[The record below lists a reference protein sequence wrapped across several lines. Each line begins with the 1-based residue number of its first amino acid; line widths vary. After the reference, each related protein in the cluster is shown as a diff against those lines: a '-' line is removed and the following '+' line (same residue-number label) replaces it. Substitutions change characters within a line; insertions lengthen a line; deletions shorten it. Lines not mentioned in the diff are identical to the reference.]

1 MKWHFRKFDAAGKRR
16 DEILDRLRSIF
27 HDILLRVGGD
37 AEEAMEWMGI
47 LGARHDLFSDG
58 VSMEEFAKWLEQEAK
73 EVGRIQGRLQL
84 SKRGE
89 RTIRDESLEQVFEGL
104 SLDVGGEHG
113 TAHAGTGTER
123 LPETRPWSFGD
134 GADSIAAGPSLRNAM
149 LRSGWDRDAPLQMSE
164 ADLEVYE
171 TEHRSSCATV
181 LLVDISH
188 SMILY
193 GEDRI
198 TPAKRTAIAL
208 CELIRTRFPKD
219 YLGVVTFGDEAR
231 EVPLDSLPYIEVGP
245 FHTNTRG
252 ALIMAEEL
260 LRRRGQANRQVFM
273 ITDGKPSALTERDGT
288 IYKNPFGLDRR
299 VRAKTLEKA
308 ASFRR
313 LGIPISTFMLTEDP
327 MLVSFV
333 EEFTELNQGRAYFT
347 GLQNLGGTLF
357 VDYLRNR
364 RRSVS

>member
-1 MKWHFRKFDAAGKRR
+1 MDWRFENYDAQGKRR
-16 DEILDRLRSIF
+16 DEILDRLRGIF

-37 AEEAMEWMGI
+37 AEEALEWMRV
-47 LGARHDLFSDG
+47 LGERHDLFNAG
-58 VSMEEFAKWLEQEAK
+58 VSFQDFAKWLESGAQEL
-73 EVGRIQGRLQL
+73 ERSRGRLQL
-84 SKRGE
+84 SRRGE
-89 RTIRDESLEQVFEGL
+89 RAIRDESLEQIFQGL

-113 TAHAGTGTER
+113 TPFAGQGTER
-123 LPETRPWSFGD
+123 LPETRPWSYGD
-134 GADSIAAGPSLRNAM
+134 GTGDIAAGPSLRNAL
-149 LRSGWDRDAPLQMSE
+149 LRAGKDRAGSFQLRE
-164 ADLEVYE
+164 EDLEVFE
-171 TEHRSSCATV
+171 TEHRSACATV

-252 ALIMAEEL
+252 ALVLAREL

-299 VRAKTLEKA
+299 VRAKTLEEA
-308 ASFRR
+308 DWLRR
-313 LGIPISTFMLTEDP
+313 LGIPVTTFMLTEDP
-327 MLVSFV
+327 VLVDFV
-333 EEFTELNQGRAYFT
+333 EEFTEVNQGRAYYT
-347 GLQNLGGTLF
+347 GLGNLGGFMF

-364 RRSVS
+364 RRSVR